1 MHYRY
6 RACDA
11 AGHCRIGWRTAA
23 DPEDLARRLAAQ
35 GLELLRCRPALL
47 GGAPAGL
54 CLGRRERLLF
64 CFQLEQLLTAG
75 LPLLEALTE
84 LRAPDM
90 PNGSGR
96 PARQGG
102 IAVLA
107 GQLAE
112 AISGGQ
118 SFSAALA
125 EHPASFDAAFVGLI
139 RAGET
144 AGNLPEMLARLRR
157 HLADEVERRNRTLQ
171 LLLYPATVAVVVL
184 GAGFFL
190 MRQLV
195 PQLKLF
201 AQQSGQP
208 LPAHSRALFGLADFL
223 AAHGGTLLV
232 GFSGVALSTGLAWR
246 RSPALRARA
255 EVCLMRLP
263 LWGAMLH
270 KARLAR
276 FATTFAQ
283 LYAAGIPVLEAL
295 ALCRAAAGHRPLAA
309 AIDTVAAAVG
319 NGAKLS
325 AACREAGLF
334 PPLMLRLLG
343 IGEQTGRLDTA
354 LLQLGA
360 WYDGDVAAAVARSQ
374 TLIEPFL
381 TLMLGALLGWI
392 MLAVIGPLYGLIG
405 QMQGL

>member
-11 AGHCRIGWRTAA
+11 EGGFRIGCRTAN

-35 GLELLRCRPALL
+35 GLELLRCRRCLF
-47 GGAPAGL
+47 GAGL
-54 CLGRRERLLF
+54 RLGRRERLLF
-64 CFQLEQLLTAG
+64 CFQLEQLLAAG
-75 LPLLEALTE
+75 LPLLDALTE

-90 PNGSGR
+90 PNGSGA

-102 IAVLA
+102 IATLA

-125 EHPASFDAAFVGLI
+125 EHPGSFDAAFVGLI
-139 RAGET
+139 RAGEA
-144 AGNLPEMLARLRR
+144 AGSLPEMLARLRGQ
-157 HLADEVERRNRTLQ
+157 LAAEVERRSRTLQ

-195 PQLKLF
+195 PELKRF
-201 AQQSGQP
+201 AQQAGGP

-223 AAHGGTLLV
+223 AAHGGTFLLC
-232 GFSGVALSTGLAWR
+232 LAAATLAAVCVWR
-246 RSPALRARA
+246 QSPALRARA
-255 EVCLMRLP
+255 DAWLLRLP
-263 LWGAMLH
+263 LWGAILH

-295 ALCRAAAGHRPLAA
+295 GLCRAAAGNRPLAA
-309 AIDTVAAAVG
+309 AIDTVATAVG

-325 AACREAGLF
+325 SACREAGLF

-354 LLQLGA
+354 LQQLGA

-374 TLIEPFL
+374 TLIEPLL
-381 TLMLGALLGWI
+381 TLMLGAVLGWI
-392 MLAVIGPLYGLIG
+392 MLAVIGPLYSLIG